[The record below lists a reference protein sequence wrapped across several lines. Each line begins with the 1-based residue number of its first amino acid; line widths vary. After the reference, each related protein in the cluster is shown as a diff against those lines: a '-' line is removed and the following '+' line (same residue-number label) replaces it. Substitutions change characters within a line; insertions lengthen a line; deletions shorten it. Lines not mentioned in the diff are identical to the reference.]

1 MRKAVLWAAAGL
13 GLAAAALAL
22 VLSLGFRFSVVVTPS
37 MGQTAPVGT
46 LVVTHPAETYTT
58 GDIISFDRGTRLYT
72 HRIVEV
78 NPDGTFSTKGDLNG
92 AKDGW
97 AVPSSDVVG
106 KAVWVAPGLGWLL
119 RGLPWLALGFITV
132 YLLSLIPQLSRPWLW
147 SVRISGWT
155 LVVALVAFWLRPW
168 VNAEMLTYRPA
179 DTGGGV
185 LMHVVNTGLFPI
197 SIEGAR
203 LVSGQDAVV
212 HVTAQNA
219 SGYFT
224 VVPTLALGL
233 VGQLILLAVCL
244 IPLILSLFVRGV
256 EPEPAAAPA
265 SGDDSGVAARPSR
278 FARARTRLATV
289 LAERSWLRPALLST
303 LVAGFVAFVMAIT
316 QTMTLASYGATIRNS
331 TNSAGSRTYFTC
343 ATAVT
348 SGSPVFAYA
357 LGKSGLGTEQD
368 LTTNNNDGTFAK
380 SSTISSSYG
389 CLRDTP
395 KASVTFNGTSQCVYS
410 NVGYTNAT
418 APNTFSLEA
427 WFSTTSVSNGKIIGY
442 GSVKSSSADGNYD
455 RHIYLDKAGRVVFGV
470 YPNTLKAVASPAG
483 TSYADGKWHHVIA
496 TLSSAGMALY
506 LDGNLVASDST
517 TTTAEPLSG
526 YWKVGCGKLI
536 TWLNGDGTN
545 YDGPYY
551 FTGSIQ
557 YAAVYSTALT
567 APQAKEHYLAG
578 VS

>member
-58 GDIISFDRGTRLYT
+58 GDIISFDRGPRLYT

-78 NPDGTFSTKGDLNG
+78 HADGTFSTKGDLNG

-97 AVPSSDVVG
+97 SVPTSDVVG
-106 KAVWVAPGLGWLL
+106 KAVWIAPGLGWLM
-119 RGLPWLALGFITV
+119 RGLPWLALGSIAV
-132 YLLSLIPQLSRPWLW
+132 YLLSLIPKLSRPWLW
-147 SVRISGWT
+147 SMRISGWT

-197 SIEGAR
+197 SIEGTR

-212 HVTAQNA
+212 HITGQNA
-219 SGYFT
+219 GGYFT
-224 VVPTLALGL
+224 VVPVPALDLA
-233 VGQLILLAVCL
+233 GQLALLAVCL
-244 IPLILSLFVRGV
+244 IPLVLSLFVRGV
-256 EPEPAAAPA
+256 EPEPAAPSAA
-265 SGDDSGVAARPSR
+265 HGVAEGARPSL
-278 FARARTRLATV
+278 FARARAGVATA

-303 LVAGFVAFVMAIT
+303 LVASFVAFVMVIS
-316 QTMTLASYGATIRNS
+316 QTLTLASYGATINNS
-331 TNSAGSRTYFTC
+331 GNSVGSRTFFTC
-343 ATAVT
+343 ANAVT
-348 SGSPVFAYA
+348 SGSPLFAYA
-357 LGKSGLGTEQD
+357 LGTSGLSVEQD
-368 LTTNNNDGTFAK
+368 LTTNNKDGSFARTSATK
-380 SSTISSSYG
+380 SSYG

-395 KASVTFNGTSQCVYS
+395 KTSVTFNGSSQCVYS
-410 NVGYTNAT
+410 NVGYSNTS

-442 GSVKSSSADGNYD
+442 GSAKSSSVDGNYD
-455 RHIYLDKAGRVVFGV
+455 RHIYLDKAGRVIFGV
-470 YPNTLKAVASPAG
+470 YPSTLKTVASPAG
-483 TSYADGKWHHVIA
+483 TSYADGNWHHVVA

-506 LDGNLVASDST
+506 LDGQLVASDAS

-526 YWKVGCGKLI
+526 YWKIGCGKLL
-536 TWLNGDGTN
+536 TWLNGDGSN

-567 APQAKEHYLAG
+567 ATQAKEHYLAG